1 MIITIPLSIPDELL
15 ENTIA
20 KDYEAKI
27 TERLTDE
34 VRKVLLDQVKYSYA
48 KSERQGMENIVFDKV
63 DDILKKYKD
72 DIIEAAA
79 EKLAERLARTK
90 KVKEMLN
97 DHI

>member
-34 VRKVLLDQVKYSYA
+34 VRKVLLDQVKYSYV

-63 DDILKKYKD
+63 DDIMKKYKD

-90 KVKEMLN
+90 KAKEMLN

>member
-34 VRKVLLDQVKYSYA
+34 VRKVLLDQVKYSYV

-63 DDILKKYKD
+63 DDIMKKYKD

-79 EKLAERLARTK
+79 EKLAERLTRTK

-97 DHI
+97 EQH